1 MAEKAVGQAAGQ
13 RLPRAVHHKHDVRH
27 LRQGRVAPLGE
38 RDDLVAVLPGVTHVV
53 QHRLRLAAL
62 ADGEHHRRGLRRV
75 GQVVRVAEQHIVI
88 EMDVVEHHKA
98 ADGQPLGDIGAH
110 NVGKALAGGEQLGP
124 ARLVQQAAEPVQQ
137 LVGIIVDQALD
148 ILRAAVL
155 AVGVELAAE
164 VVVQLAVS
172 VKAQPLA
179 HLDDG
184 GGGEKVLVGDLLDTH
199 ALLAALDMCRDAG
212 DHPFLVLR
220 KQICQQKIAV
230 AHSLSLLA
238 IHDIFFIIANRAAPC
253 KTVRE
258 NSAFRRCGGLRTVPD
273 DSRRQK
279 RGVTTP
285 LLFCRS
291 RSGLR
296 GTVSGQTQSLR

>member
-1 MAEKAVGQAAGQ
+1 M
-13 RLPRAVHHKHDVRH
+13 
-27 LRQGRVAPLGE
+27 
-38 RDDLVAVLPGVTHVV
+38 AVLPGVTHVV

-253 KTVRE
+253 KTARE
-258 NSAFRRCGGLRTVPD
+258 NSAFRRCGGLRAVPG

>member
-1 MAEKAVGQAAGQ
+1 M
-13 RLPRAVHHKHDVRH
+13 
-27 LRQGRVAPLGE
+27 
-38 RDDLVAVLPGVTHVV
+38 
-53 QHRLRLAAL
+53 
-62 ADGEHHRRGLRRV
+62 
-75 GQVVRVAEQHIVI
+75 
-88 EMDVVEHHKA
+88 
-98 ADGQPLGDIGAH
+98 GDIGAH
-110 NVGKALAGGEQLGP
+110 NVGKSLAGGEQLGP

-238 IHDIFFIIANRAAPC
+238 IRDGTIIANRAAPC
-253 KTVRE
+253 KTARE
-258 NSAFRRCGGLRTVPD
+258 NSAFRRCGGLRAVLD

-279 RGVTTP
+279 RGDAAP

-296 GTVSGQTQSLR
+296 GTVSAQTQSLR